1 MILPQR
7 FNKSKFKTLRG
18 IASNL
23 LFRAFANSN
32 KPYCTCAFK
41 ICEFP
46 NMVLSKIEY
55 SNAVNARYTFNPLW
69 VSDSVLM

>member
-1 MILPQR
+1 MC
-7 FNKSKFKTLRG
+7 KSKFKTLRG

-46 NMVLSKIEY
+46 NMVLSKITD
-55 SNAVNARYTFNPLW
+55 AVNARYTFNSLW